1 MKKAILAS
9 GLFSLVMVLS
19 SFTTV
24 EATSNV
30 EVGGNKVAIAGQG
43 ATSKM
48 KFDIAGQGATSK
60 MKFDIA
66 GQGATSKMKFDIAGQ
81 GATSKMKFD

>member
-24 EATSNV
+24 EATSTV
-30 EVGGNKVAIAGQG
+30 EVGGNEVQVSGQKAVESKKLEAVDLETISRKSHEVSGSG
-43 ATSKM
+43 AVRN
-48 KFDIAGQGATSK
+48 KFKSD
-60 MKFDIA
+60 F
-66 GQGATSKMKFDIAGQ
+66 
-81 GATSKMKFD
+81 